1 MKNLSNITNGSE
13 AVAKIAKIVV
23 HPGIFHADDV
33 CVVAYLRLL
42 GCLAPVERRTPSQE
56 EMEDPTVL
64 VADVGGRYEISA
76 FNFDHH
82 QKGGAGN
89 RGETGVAW
97 ASFGLVYDAI
107 QPFNSDIAACFEKR
121 VVEPVDA
128 TDCGWG
134 TVEGT
139 RPGLSFSATVAGF
152 NPSAGATGGERDK
165 AFEKAVEFAKQVL
178 ANEMR
183 HAEELVAA
191 KTVVLEAATALDK
204 RVLVLERFVPW
215 SDHLFRR
222 DDQECLLYVVYPS
235 ERGGFCLQQVPVE
248 AGSMAG
254 RRPLPAEWAGLRSDE
269 LAGRL
274 GLSSS
279 TDSVFC
285 HPGRFIGGAD
295 TYDDVMI
302 MAALAVA

>member
-222 DDQECLLYVVYPS
+222 DDQECLLYVVYPL
-235 ERGGFCLQQVPVE
+235 G
-248 AGSMAG
+248 AGWI
-254 RRPLPAEWAGLRSDE
+254 LPATGARGSRVH
-269 LAGRL
+269 GREEAPTS
-274 GLSSS
+274 G
-279 TDSVFC
+279 V
-285 HPGRFIGGAD
+285 GGSAFR
-295 TYDDVMI
+295 
-302 MAALAVA
+302 